1 MNNYLRLARYTV
13 LGVSYR
19 LNYRIDSKFQK
30 DCSIRQSGI
39 YFFLCYIHNPK
50 IFLTMFKTIFEY
62 PDPNVTS
69 DSKGFIVKG
78 NIKAIDQP
86 SSSSS
91 DQSSSNRTT
100 TDTMGAFMKPT
111 ERWTNIFRSS
121 RFDVQYRKYAPIC
134 DPKWATKEDGF
145 PTDITNLD

>member
-1 MNNYLRLARYTV
+1 MVYCNLLKNNYLRLARYTV

-19 LNYRIDSKFQK
+19 LNYRIDSEFQK

-50 IFLTMFKTIFEY
+50 IFLTMFETIFEY

-78 NIKAIDQP
+78 NIK
-86 SSSSS
+86 
-91 DQSSSNRTT
+91 QSINPLVHLQISPRV
-100 TDTMGAFMKPT
+100 T
-111 ERWTNIFRSS
+111 EQLQIRW
-121 RFDVQYRKYAPIC
+121 V
-134 DPKWATKEDGF
+134 
-145 PTDITNLD
+145 LL